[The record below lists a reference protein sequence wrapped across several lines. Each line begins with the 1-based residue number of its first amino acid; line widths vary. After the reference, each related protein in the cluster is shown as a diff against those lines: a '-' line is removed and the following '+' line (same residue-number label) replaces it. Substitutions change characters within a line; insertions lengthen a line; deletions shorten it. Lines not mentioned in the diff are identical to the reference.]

1 MNPFTKY
8 LSQWSNDDGFLSF
21 VEYWDRLERLV
32 IAIYRGKTALD
43 AAEPEFQLV
52 WPWLRSK
59 YSAWENI
66 LQPYWQ
72 ATRAAGDQTHTDPF
86 NLLLSIDGPNDIPG
100 DWRIMQH
107 LPAAREAINRYLVD
121 KGGSAIR

>member
-21 VEYWDRLERLV
+21 VEHWDRLERLV

-43 AAEPEFQLV
+43 AAEREFQLV

-59 YSAWENI
+59 YSAWEDI

-86 NLLLSIDGPNDIPG
+86 ILLLSIDGPNAIPG

-121 KGGSAIR
+121 KGESAIR

>member
-8 LSQWSNDDGFLSF
+8 LSQWTNDDSFLSF
-21 VEYWDRLERLV
+21 VERWDRLERLV
-32 IAIYRGKTALD
+32 IGVYRGKMDLD
-43 AAEPEFQLV
+43 MAEPEFQLI

-59 YSAWENI
+59 YLAWEEI

-72 ATRAAGDQTHTDPF
+72 ATRAAGDHTRIDPF
-86 NLLLSIDGPNDIPG
+86 RLLLGIDSPKDIPG
-100 DWRIMQH
+100 DWRLMQH

-121 KGGSAIR
+121 KGESANG